1 MKALVLVLLLALT
14 APALAPA
21 FAVDSPR
28 EMLPNPAQEARAEAI
43 GQQLRCLVC
52 QNESIED
59 SGADLA
65 RDLRKVVRQR
75 VAAGES
81 NQQVI
86 AWMVARY
93 GDFVR
98 LKPPFDAATLLL
110 WGSPILAL
118 AVGAIAVFATRRRPA
133 AAPAPLTDEERRR
146 LAEL

>member
-1 MKALVLVLLLALT
+1 MRAGVAVALLVALAG
-14 APALAPA
+14 PALA
-21 FAVDSPR
+21 VDDPR
-28 EMLPNPAQEARAEAI
+28 EMLPDPKQEARAEAI
-43 GQQLRCLVC
+43 GEELRCLVC

-65 RDLRKVVRQR
+65 RDLRKIVRDR

-81 NQQVI
+81 DQQVV

-110 WGSPILAL
+110 WGSPLL
-118 AVGAIAVFATRRRPA
+118 AVAAGAVAVVAARRRPA
-133 AAPAPLTDEERRR
+133 VTPAPLTDEERRR